1 MTAFATH
8 LGRRRA
14 FRAAVA
20 LGAVPLGLAVLV
32 GCQKPS
38 PIAHFTLGS
47 RTASTE
53 APDDCWGHG
62 GDTLTPERGRECRAE
77 AKGAPSFTV
86 EPGDTFRV
94 GVDREVA
101 DSGWLLLVNGV
112 LHEVIPYT
120 STYQTFD
127 VDDLAGTPMRAETS
141 VSPVASPEPL
151 LISVAQV
158 SDDFDAERLFASTTQ
173 AELDERLFG
182 TFRGVWNAELTP
194 GSAGD

>member
-1 MTAFATH
+1 MTAFVTPR
-8 LGRRRA
+8 GRRRA
-14 FRAAVA
+14 IRAAVA
-20 LGAVPLGLAVLV
+20 LGAFPLGLAVLA

-38 PIAHFTLGS
+38 PLAHFTLGS
-47 RTASTE
+47 HTASTE
-53 APDDCWGHG
+53 APDDCWEHG
-62 GDTLTPERGRECRAE
+62 GDTLTPERGRECRAD
-77 AKGAPSFTV
+77 ADGAPTFTV
-86 EPGDTFRV
+86 DPGDTFRV

-112 LHEVIPYT
+112 LHEVTPYT

-127 VDDLAGTPMRAETS
+127 VDDLAGTPMRAETA
-141 VSPVASPEPL
+141 VSPAAAPEPL

-158 SDDFDAERLFASTTQ
+158 SDEFDAERLFASTTQ